1 MLAIIEVLIG
11 LAFIYGLFS
20 VLVSAATELLLAIWS
35 QRGRI
40 LWGSVQTLLP
50 GMSGKTETAAKR
62 LGDDAGLVAGEEG
75 SEDVCQEFLKHPLI
89 TGLGAKTSR
98 GGKVTFPSY
107 MPPHVFVDAL
117 LHMLRSG
124 SIRSG
129 KADIYGEMRDLI
141 DDVSN
146 PKLRRTLQALYM
158 SALDSGLPFRV
169 RLEQWFNDAMDRASG
184 TYKRSAHIVMFLTAF
199 VLAGACNVDT
209 LKIIA
214 VLSTNTEMRQSIA
227 KTAQD
232 YLKEMQQTAIGQLK
246 EGLKE
251 VKDEKSAV
259 RVQALPPPSGVA
271 PGGNTMVPAD
281 VVPEVVLEPA
291 EPQISAEA
299 QVIEEKVG
307 EFSTALSQMNDFG
320 LPIGWTAKGG
330 AYAAIFAPLA
340 ILGWLLSALAATLGA
355 NFWFHVLGNLVKF
368 RLTGRKPEPASAVGR
383 AAPTAQPVPQPGM
396 IPAGPGYAP
405 LTMES
410 IVPEPGHGLD
420 DEPRYVDQDPE
431 ERR

>member
-1 MLAIIEVLIG
+1 
-11 LAFIYGLFS
+11 
-20 VLVSAATELLLAIWS
+20 
-35 QRGRI
+35 
-40 LWGSVQTLLP
+40 
-50 GMSGKTETAAKR
+50 
-62 LGDDAGLVAGEEG
+62 
-75 SEDVCQEFLKHPLI
+75 VCHEFLKHPLI

-98 GGKVTFPSY
+98 GGKVRFPSY
-107 MPPHVFVDAL
+107 IPAHVFVDAL

-124 SIRSG
+124 SIRMG

-141 DDVSN
+141 DDVAN

-158 SALDSGLPFRV
+158 SAMDSGLPFRS

-184 TYKRSAHIVMFLTAF
+184 SYKRSAHIIMFLTAF
-199 VLAGACNVDT
+199 ILAGACNVDT

-227 KTAQD
+227 NTAQD

-251 VKDEKSAV
+251 VKDEKSQA
-259 RVQALPPPSGVA
+259 RVHALPAPTGVA
-271 PGGNTMVPAD
+271 AAPTMVPAD
-281 VVPEVVLEPA
+281 VAAEQPA
-291 EPQISAEA
+291 EPTEPAISKEA

-307 EFSTALSQMNDFG
+307 EFSTALAQMDDFG
-320 LPIGWTAKGG
+320 LPIGWSTRSGL
-330 AYAAIFAPLA
+330 YALAFAPLA

-355 NFWFHVLGNLVKF
+355 NFWFHVLGGLLKF
-368 RLTGRKPEPASAVGR
+368 RLTGKKPDSTTAATPAQAIAR
-383 AAPTAQPVPQPGM
+383 DPINPAQPAPMPGM

-410 IVPEPGHGLD
+410 IIPEAGSGLD
-420 DEPRYVDQDPE
+420 DEPRYTDLDQ
-431 ERR
+431 RSHV